1 MINGIKEANGVVQI
15 RYFELACK
23 MAAVSK
29 EVAQI
34 VQPVMR
40 IVFDQFFEGDDPL
53 SQMAIMDFI
62 GGLS

>member
-1 MINGIKEANGVVQI
+1 LINGIKEANAVVQI

-29 EVAQI
+29 EVALI

-53 SQMAIMDFI
+53 S
-62 GGLS
+62 